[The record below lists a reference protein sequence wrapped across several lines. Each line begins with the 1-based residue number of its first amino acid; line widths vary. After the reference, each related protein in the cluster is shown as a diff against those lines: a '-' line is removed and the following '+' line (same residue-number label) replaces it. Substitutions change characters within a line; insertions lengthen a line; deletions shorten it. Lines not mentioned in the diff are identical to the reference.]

1 MAGEAATGR
10 RDFVIVGDKPVMNY
24 VVACLTLFNS
34 GSSRV
39 RVRARGRHISKA
51 VDVVEMIRRVFMRD
65 LRVEKIEI
73 GTDNLTR
80 SDGGKASVST
90 IEIRILK
97 P

>member
-1 MAGEAATGR
+1 MAGDAATSR
-10 RDFVIVGDKPVMNY
+10 RDFVIVGNKPVMNY

-39 RVRARGRHISKA
+39 RLRARGRHISKA
-51 VDVVEMIRRVFMRD
+51 VDVVEMIRRVFLRD
-65 LRVEKIEI
+65 LRVEKIEL

-80 SDGGKASVST
+80 PDGGKASVST
-90 IEIRILK
+90 MEIRILK